1 MPGTTLHRKNKC
13 SCTKSNVEILCSKF
27 PTDWN
32 GNDGLFCDIKLVW
45 ESITESYAGTIQE
58 AVKFVTDKQYKYPN
72 LMKAY
77 HIALTIPVSEGS
89 GEGSFNKLKIV
100 KNYLWFTMAE
110 ERHDAFM
117 IATCSSEILNN
128 LDLDKL
134 ANAWSLLKTRRIK
147 IWFMLSFV
155 VSKNIVYILF

>member
-1 MPGTTLHRKNKC
+1 MPVTTLHRKNNF
-13 SCTKSNVEILCSKF
+13 SCTKSDAEILRSKF

-32 GNDGLFCDIKLVW
+32 DNDGIEFVW
-45 ESITESYAGTIQE
+45 GSITESDAGTIQTV
-58 AVKFVTDKQYKYPN
+58 AKFVTDKQYKYPN

-89 GEGSFNKLKIV
+89 GEGCFNKLKIV
-100 KNYLWFTMAE
+100 KNYLWFTMAQ
-110 ERHDAFM
+110 ERHDVFM
-117 IATCSSEILNN
+117 KATCSSEVLNN

-147 IWFMLSFV
+147 IWFMLPFV
-155 VSKNIVYILF
+155 ASKNIAYILF